1 MINIDDIIERDVDR
15 CGSYVSLYYEFPF
28 PEVSVLREREDE
40 EMRYQ
45 MKKNPL
51 IDLSWRKSINLT

>member
-15 CGSYVSLYYEFPF
+15 CGSYVALNYELPF
-28 PEVSVLREREDE
+28 PELAVIREREDE
-40 EMRYQ
+40 EIRYQ

-51 IDLSWRKSINLT
+51 IAFSSENQSI